1 MYWNLIVNY
10 EKGKE
15 QDLKSSVFFKIEEM
29 DKKDK
34 IVQIR

>member
-15 QDLKSSVFFKIEEM
+15 QDLKSSVFLKIEEM

-34 IVQIR
+34 IVQVR

>member
-1 MYWNLIVNY
+1 MKKERNKIWNLQY
-10 EKGKE
+10 
-15 QDLKSSVFFKIEEM
+15 LKIEEM